1 MGLHMKKL
9 HFVLFILSF
18 WVPASAQIHGTVM
31 GGVAT
36 ITSEGAI
43 DTTRNPALLATLS
56 AATASFYLIGNAYY
70 SQDTDPEFN
79 ASALSIYSVNQK
91 NNYYYSLSLFVG
103 YAKPSAHG
111 TMGYSL
117 SSKENLYLKRKD
129 AQKVKGSLP
138 PDFEQTET
146 TVTQEI
152 NPTSSIAYGWELS
165 DKHYAGIQLSTTPFF
180 SNVKAENENTL
191 SSKYS
196 YTKQEYGVI
205 IQPSLGF
212 LLTSNDSQ
220 VGLRFTPSTIK
231 CVKKKVEADF
241 STTFLSY
248 SDSWDIQQYEGPQIL
263 AGGYAKI
270 LPQTGIAVEFGLFLP
285 SAFTDTEIKVT
296 DNPVPAINHSSV
308 NIYNDPVVTIKGGI
322 QYSLTEKMDC
332 MTGAAFFH
340 FINSAGGSK
349 SYGRGTYNLLLLTFG
364 SNYSVS
370 PTVILS
376 AMVVVTNGY
385 FKSYYHGKDTLSM
398 DAKVKSQSW
407 NFTVGAGL
415 SYRL

>member
-1 MGLHMKKL
+1 MGLPVKKL
-9 HFVLFILSF
+9 LFVLFILSF
-18 WVPASAQIHGTVM
+18 WVHASAQIHGTVM
-31 GGVAT
+31 GGIAT
-36 ITSEGAI
+36 VTSEGAI
-43 DTTRNPALLATLS
+43 DTTRNPALLATLP
-56 AATASFYLIGNAYY
+56 AVTASFYLMGNAYY
-70 SQDTDPEFN
+70 SQDTNPEFN
-79 ASALSIYSVNQK
+79 VPALNIYSINQK
-91 NNYYYSLSLFVG
+91 NDYYYSLSLFAG

-111 TMGYSL
+111 TIGYSL
-117 SSKENLYLKRKD
+117 SSKENLYLKKKD
-129 AQKVKGSLP
+129 TQKIKVSLP
-138 PDFEQTET
+138 SDFEQTET
-146 TVTQEI
+146 TITEEI
-152 NPTSSIAYGWELS
+152 NPTLSIAYGLKLS
-165 DKHYAGIQLSTTPFF
+165 DNHYTGIQLAVTPFI
-180 SNVKAENENTL
+180 SNVKAENGNTL
-191 SSKYS
+191 SSTYS

-241 STTFLSY
+241 STTDLSY
-248 SDSWDIQQYEGPQIL
+248 SDSWDIQQYEGPQIV

-270 LPQTGIAVEFGLFLP
+270 LTQTGIAVEFGLFLP
-285 SAFTDTEIKVT
+285 SAFTNTDINVT

-308 NIYNDPVVTIKGGI
+308 NIYNDTIVTIKGGI
-322 QYSLTEKMDC
+322 QHSLTEKMDC
-332 MTGAAFFH
+332 MAGAAFFH

-385 FKSYYHGKDTLSM
+385 FESYYHKEDTLSI